1 MDGLE
6 ELIKEGIDAIK
17 DIIPFGGDE
26 ASDNDTS
33 VDFGDFS
40 FNSGEDA
47 LGSLL
52 SSDFSN
58 IQGNEFEI
66 FSSDLGDAMNSAY
79 IDSEVSEN
87 GSFSNGSL
95 DSEMDSNQENIS
107 FTGNGDKHT
116 DDDYNRKA
124 AEEHLKQEEYLR
136 KKGDNRGADAA
147 HSQAEKHIKRIK
159 K

>member
-6 ELIKEGIDAIK
+6 ELLQEGIDAIK
-17 DIIPFGGDE
+17 DIIPFGKDE
-26 ASDNDTS
+26 VSDNDTS
-33 VDFGDFS
+33 TDFADYS

-47 LGSLL
+47 LGRLL
-52 SSDFSN
+52 SSDFSD
-58 IQGNEFEI
+58 IQGNEFDT
-66 FSSDLGDAMNSAY
+66 FSNDFTAAMNSAY
-79 IDSEVSEN
+79 SELDVSDNGNFGNDFIDSDIN
-87 GSFSNGSL
+87 T
-95 DSEMDSNQENIS
+95 NQADIS

-159 K
+159 G